1 MRLSKKITQYLIVV
15 VFSSMAFGF
24 FVFYFA
30 IERATTQS
38 AVGKLEGLNKI
49 IEEKLATKSI
59 AEIEDLHTH
68 VQINVL
74 DKTKNTLTEEVIRQG
89 NYEWDD
95 KLQTMVNHL
104 SVTTYPYVNKVHYQI
119 ESQISLTIIDDK
131 YFVGILMV
139 IAWIFVFVI
148 ITIIFFGELI
158 SRNLYT
164 SFYYLIDRMRDFDL
178 KENQELQVVESNIN
192 ELNQLNELFVK
203 TSKQSI
209 EHYNAIKEFSQNLSH
224 ELQTPMANMKAK
236 IELMLN
242 DELSENQI
250 KSLSGMY
257 DDLNRVSA
265 INRSLI
271 LLMSLEY
278 HETSDE
284 ELNLSE
290 LIEEILIEHEDLMLM
305 NGVKLTS
312 KLAPNVYIKI
322 NTLLAHTVFNNLI
335 SNANRHNYPNGEI
348 EIELTQSTFIISNT
362 GLQQEFTNKTIFQR
376 FSKSKFNTESIGL
389 GLALVKKILNVYDF
403 SIRYKYKSERHQFI
417 IYLDENYSN

>member
-1 MRLSKKITQYLIVV
+1 MRLSKKITQYLIAV
-15 VFSSMAFGF
+15 VFCSMAFGF

-38 AVGKLEGLNKI
+38 AVGKLESLNKI
-49 IEEKLATKSI
+49 IEQKLTTESI
-59 AEIEDLHTH
+59 NEIESLHTH
-68 VQINVL
+68 VQIKIL
-74 DKTKNTLTEEVIRQG
+74 DATKSHLTGEVVRQG

-104 SVTTYPYVNKVHYQI
+104 SVITYPYVGNTHYEI

-178 KENQELQVVESNIN
+178 KENQELQIVNSNIN

-203 TSKQSI
+203 TSQQSI
-209 EHYNAIKEFSQNLSH
+209 EHYNALKEFSQNLSH

-242 DELSENQI
+242 DNLSESQI

-278 HETSDE
+278 HETSEDQ
-284 ELNLSE
+284 LNLSE
-290 LIEEILIEHEDLMLM
+290 LIEEITTEHEDLMLM
-305 NGVKLTS
+305 NGVELTS
-312 KLAPNVYIKI
+312 KLVPNVYIKM

-335 SNANRHNYPNGEI
+335 SNANRHNFPNGKI
-348 EIELTQSTFIISNT
+348 EIELTASKFVIRNT
-362 GLQQEFTNKTIFQR
+362 GHQQEFTNETIFQR
-376 FSKSKFNTESIGL
+376 FSKSKYNPESIGL
-389 GLALVKKILNVYDF
+389 GLALVKKILNIYDYQ
-403 SIRYKYKSERHQFI
+403 IRYKYKSELHQFTI
-417 IYLDENYSN
+417 HLD

>member
-1 MRLSKKITQYLIVV
+1 MRLSKKITQYLIAV
-15 VFSSMAFGF
+15 VFCSMAFGF

-38 AVGKLEGLNKI
+38 AIGKLEHLNSVIEKKLSKESIPTIESAHKNVKI
-49 IEEKLATKSI
+49 KI
-59 AEIEDLHTH
+59 
-68 VQINVL
+68 L
-74 DKTKNTLTEEVIRQG
+74 DKSKYDLTEEVVKQG
-89 NYEWDD
+89 NYEWDND
-95 KLQTMVNHL
+95 LQTMVNHV
-104 SVTTYPYVNKVHYQI
+104 SVVTYPYIDHVHYQI
-119 ESQISLTIIDDK
+119 ESKISLTIIDDK
-131 YFVGILMV
+131 YFTGILMV

-164 SFYYLIDRMRDFDL
+164 SFYYLIDRMKHFDL
-178 KENQELQVVESNIN
+178 KENQELQIVHSNIN

-203 TSKQSI
+203 TSQQSI
-209 EHYNAIKEFSQNLSH
+209 EHYNALKEFSQNLSH

-242 DELSENQI
+242 DELSEDQI

-278 HETSDE
+278 HEISEDQ
-284 ELNLSE
+284 LNLSE
-290 LIEEILIEHEDLMLM
+290 LIEEIIAEHEDLMLM
-305 NGVKLTS
+305 NGVELTLKLI
-312 KLAPNVYIKI
+312 PNVYIKM

-335 SNANRHNYPNGEI
+335 SNANRHNYPNGKI
-348 EIELTQSTFIISNT
+348 EIELTESKFIIKNT
-362 GLQQEFTNKTIFQR
+362 GRQQEFTNKTIFQR
-376 FSKSKFNTESIGL
+376 FNKSKYNPESIGL
-389 GLALVKKILNVYDF
+389 GLALVKKILDIYNYQ
-403 SIRYKYKSERHQFI
+403 INYKYNSEVHQFTI
-417 IYLDENYSN
+417 NLK